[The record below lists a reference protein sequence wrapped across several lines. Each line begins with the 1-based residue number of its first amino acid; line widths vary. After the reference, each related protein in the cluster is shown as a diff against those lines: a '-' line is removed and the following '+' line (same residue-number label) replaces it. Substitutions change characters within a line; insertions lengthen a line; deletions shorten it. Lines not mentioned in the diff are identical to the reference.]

1 MQVLIDFFST
11 IGNAI
16 ILIFEFIF
24 SFFRDLVYI
33 IKVTG
38 LFLYQIP
45 VYFSWLP
52 STLISSLV
60 VLFGIVVIYKI
71 MGREG

>member
-11 IGNAI
+11 IGNSI

>member
-1 MQVLIDFFST
+1 MQALIDFFVT

-16 ILIFEFIF
+16 NLAFEFVL

-38 LFLYQIP
+38 QFLLQIP
-45 VYFSWLP
+45 LYFSWLP